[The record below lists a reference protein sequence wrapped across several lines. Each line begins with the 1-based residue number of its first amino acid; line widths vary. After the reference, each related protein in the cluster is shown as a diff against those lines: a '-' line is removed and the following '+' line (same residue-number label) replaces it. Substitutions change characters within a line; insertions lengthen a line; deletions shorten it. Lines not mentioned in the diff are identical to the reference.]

1 MFLLRLKRTVKLG
14 AKSLWM
20 HRLRSTLTALG
31 IVFGVCSVVAMLAIG
46 EGAGQDA
53 QEQIARL
60 GSQNIIIKSIRPAQ
74 TGTAQTNTN
83 RYFTYGLNYT
93 DVKRIRDTV
102 PHVVEVVPKRL
113 ITLQTTY
120 RNRAVTA
127 QVIGTAPWYGQA
139 HPTHLILGRF
149 LAAMDEKRQQKVAVV
164 DQQVVDQLFAVDYP
178 LDTNIKLKG
187 EYFTVVGLVTASDPS
202 GPAGRDA
209 ARMKPK
215 GGAGDAA
222 VGNIYVPLSTFK
234 TCFES
239 SRERVELEEV
249 TVKVDSTESVLLI
262 RDALDALLRRFHK
275 KKDYQIIVPL
285 ELLRQAART
294 KRIFNIVLGSIAAI
308 SLLVGGIGIMNIM
321 LATVS
326 ERTREIG
333 IRRALGARRRDII
346 IQFLSE
352 TLLLTLTGGLLGIA
366 LGLIVP
372 VMVTRFGDM
381 PTVITGQS
389 LIMAFGISAAV
400 GITFGLYPAY
410 RAAHM
415 DPIES
420 LRHE

>member
-53 QEQIARL
+53 QAQIARL
-60 GSQNIIIKSIRPAQ
+60 GSQNIIIKSIKPAES
-74 TGTAQTNTN
+74 GGAQTNTN
-83 RYFTYGLNYT
+83 RYSTYGLTYI
-93 DVKRIRDTV
+93 DVQRIRDTV
-102 PHVVEVVPKRL
+102 PHVQEIVPKRL
-113 ITLQTTY
+113 ITLQAAY
-120 RNRAVTA
+120 RNRTVTV
-127 QVIGTAPWYGQA
+127 QVIGTAPWYGQV
-139 HPTHLILGRF
+139 HPTRLIRGRF
-149 LAAMDEKRQQKVAVV
+149 LAAMDEKRQQKAAIV
-164 DQQVVDQLFAVDYP
+164 DEQVVEQLFAVDYP
-178 LDTNIKLKG
+178 LGTNIKLKG
-187 EYFTVVGLVTASDPS
+187 EYFTVVGLVTASGAA

-209 ARMKPK
+209 ARIKSS
-215 GGAGDAA
+215 GSSGSAA
-222 VGNIYVPLSTFK
+222 VGNIYVPLSTFR

-262 RDALDALLRRFHK
+262 RDALEALLRRFHK
-275 KKDYQIIVPL
+275 QKDYQIIVPL